1 MQIAFCRVTK
11 NTKKWLHKVLTA
23 EDRKK
28 MKILLKIWTQISLL
42 HLNLRIMIL
51 IESVIFIF

>member
-28 MKILLKIWTQISLL
+28 MKILLKI
-42 HLNLRIMIL
+42 
-51 IESVIFIF
+51 